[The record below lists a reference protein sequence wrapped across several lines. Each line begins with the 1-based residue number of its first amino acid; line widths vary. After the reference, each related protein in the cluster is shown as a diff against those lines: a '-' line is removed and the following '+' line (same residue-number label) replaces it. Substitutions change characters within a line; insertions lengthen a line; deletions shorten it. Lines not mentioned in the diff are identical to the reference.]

1 MDRRLINDKKH
12 KKVNNN
18 IPTTTTAAQVRSSFF
33 LPVVKN
39 KIKGNKREFII
50 KLKNNE
56 YKVKEIGIFLTEL
69 HRDIIN
75 AIMISRKKHKET
87 ETGYQ
92 ILYNLNDVY
101 NVLNGRISKV
111 ELKNKIQEIRATTF
125 FIEDPEDEFKFYDF
139 NIFSQNRITKIE
151 YSQGRGFFKDKIN
164 YYYLAEISKGYLEF
178 EQYDIEIF
186 INNKIIKEIIG
197 IKSGAVKHLIW
208 YCISHK
214 QLNKDFDDI
223 LREIN
228 IVNENMTKQHIYKI
242 KQDILNNKNTLLSKF
257 HIEIK
262 TIEKTG
268 KLGIFYNQIDNI
280 YFKNNEKAEIT
291 YKKIGIES
299 KPNIPIN

>member
-1 MDRRLINDKKH
+1 MDRRLTTNKKH

-33 LPVVKN
+33 LPTVKS

-50 KLKNNE
+50 KLRNNE
-56 YKVKEIGIFLTEL
+56 FKVKQIGIFLTEL

-75 AIMISRKKHKET
+75 AVIISKRKHKET
-87 ETGYQ
+87 NTGFQ

-101 NVLNGRISKV
+101 NALNKRISKV

-139 NIFSQNRITKIE
+139 NIFSQNRITNIQFGK
-151 YSQGRGFFKDKIN
+151 GKGFFKDKIN
-164 YYYLAEISKGYLEF
+164 YYYLIEISKEYLEF
-178 EQYDIEIF
+178 EYYDTGIF
-186 INNKIIKEIIG
+186 IDNKIIKEIIG
-197 IKSGAVKHLIW
+197 IKSGAAKHLIW

-242 KQDILNNKNTLLSKF
+242 KQDILKHKDTLFYKF
-257 HIEIK
+257 KIEIK